1 MKVESWIFQPEYECM
16 RRDELTKLQEERLR
30 KLVRYCYENSPF
42 YRKRFKEAG
51 LDPDDI
57 KTLDDLH
64 KIPFTTKDDM
74 REAYPYGMLATSIDN
89 VLEIHASSGTTGK
102 PTTTFY
108 SQHDIDIWSEVM
120 ARIYA
125 SAGAKKGDII
135 HNAYGYGLFTGGLGF
150 HYGALKLG
158 AAVVPVSSGGTERQ
172 LFLAKE
178 LGTTILCCTPTYAMY
193 LAEYA
198 RTKLGWDPVKE
209 LKWKSGIF
217 GAEPWS
223 EKLRERI
230 QEELGL
236 EAFDIYGLSEIIG
249 PGVSVECSEHDG
261 LHIYEDH
268 FLVEIIDPATGE
280 PVEEGEVGELVITTL
295 TKEAMPLLR
304 YRTGDLTTW
313 TTEECSCGRRIGR
326 MGRILGRAD
335 DMVKVRG
342 VKFWPK
348 ALEEA
353 ILSVEGASGHFIAKI
368 ERPKIMDILTIE
380 VEPDPEVYEMVKG
393 DLSKLEPLRKKI
405 IDRVRNAIGVTP
417 NVVLKPVGSVQ
428 RFTGKAKRVIDLR
441 KLNE

>member
-1 MKVESWIFQPEYECM
+1 MRVESWVFQPEYESM
-16 RRDELTKLQEERLR
+16 RRDELIKLQEERLR
-30 KLVRYCYENSPF
+30 KLVRYCFENSPF
-42 YRKRFKEAG
+42 YRKRFKEGG

-57 KTLDDLH
+57 KTLDDLT

-74 REAYPYGMLATSIDN
+74 RDAYPYGMLATGIDK

-108 SQHDIDIWSEVM
+108 SQHDIDLWSEVM

-125 SAGAKKGDII
+125 SAGAKEGDII

-158 AAVVPVSSGGTERQ
+158 AAVVPTSSGGTERQ

-198 RTKLGWDPVKE
+198 KTKFGWDPAKE

-217 GAEPWS
+217 GAESWS

-230 QEELGL
+230 EGYLGL

-249 PGVSVECSEHDG
+249 PGVSVECGVHDG

-268 FLVEIIDPATGE
+268 FLVEVVNPSTGE
-280 PVEEGEVGELVITTL
+280 AVEEGEVGELVLTTL
-295 TKEAMPLLR
+295 TKEAMPLIR

-313 TTEECSCGRRIGR
+313 TSEECSCGRTIGR

-335 DMVKVRG
+335 DMIKVRG

-348 ALEEA
+348 VLEEA
-353 ILSVEGASGHFIAKI
+353 ILSVDGVSGHFVAKI
-368 ERPKIMDILTIE
+368 ERPKIMDVLTIE
-380 VEPDPEVYEMVKG
+380 IEPDPEIYSMVKG

-405 IDRVRNAIGVTP
+405 EDRVRNAIGVTP
-417 NVVLKPVGSVQ
+417 NVVLKPVGGVE
-428 RFTGKAKRVIDLR
+428 RFIGKAKRVIDLR
-441 KLNE
+441 KENK